1 MTSVTTALYT
11 IREWNESDPYR
22 EYRYK
27 NHDLYNRKPTI
38 DDLET
43 FKKNVSLDFY
53 GASNLEEL
61 LTTGKTGNATRGFE
75 IAQVPLTNIDLL
87 KLLPGKTISHTFWN

>member
-1 MTSVTTALYT
+1 MPSVTTALYT

-22 EYRYK
+22 AYRYK

-43 FKKNVSLDFY
+43 FKKKCVS
-53 GASNLEEL
+53 
-61 LTTGKTGNATRGFE
+61 
-75 IAQVPLTNIDLL
+75 
-87 KLLPGKTISHTFWN
+87 